1 MFVSAEARNLCDH
14 PQTNGVA
21 KNYSSPVR
29 MIILLLL
36 RKM

>member
-1 MFVSAEARNLCDH
+1 MFVSAEARNLCE
-14 PQTNGVA
+14 TNGVA